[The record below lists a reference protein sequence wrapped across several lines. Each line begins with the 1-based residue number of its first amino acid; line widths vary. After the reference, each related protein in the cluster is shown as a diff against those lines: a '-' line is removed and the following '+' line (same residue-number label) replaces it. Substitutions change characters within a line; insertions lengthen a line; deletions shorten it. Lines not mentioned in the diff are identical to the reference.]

1 MKPKANPSEKSGG
14 FFYLPKKGTKDLKEL
29 LKLQELQFDV
39 NDISLFE
46 MFTGTVH
53 QGDIIGIIG
62 KNGAGKSTLL
72 KLLSGELQPT
82 KGYLHW
88 MQDNIKISYVEQET
102 QRYDS
107 LEVSTSEATL
117 LSKWHVPTN
126 DYHQLSG
133 GEKLKARL
141 ANGFG
146 SPSNLL
152 FLDEPTNHLDEESTE
167 LLINQIK
174 HYKGTIILVSHDR
187 YFLDKV
193 VTKIWSIENRNL
205 IEHSGNYT
213 EYMKEREKRR
223 LSQQRAYEKQQ
234 KMIETIES
242 QINNLSNWSQK
253 AHAESTKKEG
263 FKEFYRVKAKRT
275 DSQIKSKK
283 KRLEKELEKSKVD
296 PVEDNYDVEFTLNTN
311 KKRGKRFLEVKRL
324 KKTFN
329 NEVLFENG
337 NFTILHG
344 EKVALIGPNG
354 SGKSTLIKMIMGQ
367 EKGEGE
373 IWVSPSVNI
382 GYLTQDVFDLPLEK
396 TPEQLF
402 YRDSYEEKG
411 KVRNLMKRL
420 GFEKSA
426 WTLPIYHMS
435 LGERVKCKLMAFIL
449 DEKDVLILDEPT
461 NHLDLPSREQLEET
475 LTHYNGTLLVVSHD
489 RYFVEKITNSKL
501 EIQNHKIK
509 RFMQKSTES
518 SSINDLKELLLKL
531 ETERQEVLGKL
542 SFMTSNDPQ
551 YIELDKKFNELTK
564 QINQLK
570 NL

>member
-1 MKPKANPSEKSGG
+1 MKSTTNPSEKRED
-14 FFYLPKKGTKDLKEL
+14 FFLPKKGLKDLKEL
-29 LKLQELQFDV
+29 LKVHELQFDV
-39 NDISLFE
+39 NDLILFE
-46 MFTGTVH
+46 QFTGTVH

-72 KLLSGELQPT
+72 KILSGELQPT
-82 KGYLHW
+82 KGSLNW
-88 MQDNIKISYVEQET
+88 VQDNIKISYVEQET
-102 QRYDS
+102 EAYDYS
-107 LEVSTSEATL
+107 EVSSSEATL

-126 DYHQLSG
+126 EYHQLSG

-141 ANGFG
+141 ANGFA

-152 FLDEPTNHLDEESTE
+152 LLDEPTNHLDEESTE
-167 LLINQIK
+167 LLIDQIK

-193 VTKIWSIENRNL
+193 VSKIWSIENKKL
-205 IEHSGNYT
+205 IEHYGNYT
-213 EYMKEREKRR
+213 DYMKEREKRR

-263 FKEFYRVKAKRT
+263 FKEYYRVKAKRT
-275 DSQIKSKK
+275 DAQIKSKK
-283 KRLEKELEKSKVD
+283 KRLEKELEKSKVE
-296 PVEDNYDVEFTLNTN
+296 PVKEDYEVEFTLSTN
-311 KKRGKRFLEVKRL
+311 KKRGKRFLEVKQL
-324 KKTFN
+324 SKTFN
-329 NEVLFENG
+329 SEALFENA

-344 EKVALIGPNG
+344 EKIALVGPNG
-354 SGKSTLIKMIMGQ
+354 SGKTTLVKIIMGE

-373 IWVSPSVNI
+373 IWVSPSANI

-402 YRDSYEEKG
+402 YRESYEEKG
-411 KVRNLMKRL
+411 KVRNLMKHL
-420 GFEKSA
+420 GFEKAA
-426 WTLPIYHMS
+426 WTLPIHSMS
-435 LGERVKCKLMAFIL
+435 MGERVKCKLMAFIL

-475 LTHYNGTLLVVSHD
+475 LMHYNGTLLIVSHD
-489 RYFVEKITNSKL
+489 RYFIEKITNSKL
-501 EIQNHKIK
+501 EIHNGKIK
-509 RFMQKSTES
+509 KAIRKSSDLS
-518 SSINDLKELLLKL
+518 STSDSKELLLKL

-542 SFMTSNDPQ
+542 SFMTPSDAQ
-551 YIELDKKFNELTK
+551 YFELDQKFHELTK
-564 QINQLK
+564 QIKQLK
-570 NL
+570 D